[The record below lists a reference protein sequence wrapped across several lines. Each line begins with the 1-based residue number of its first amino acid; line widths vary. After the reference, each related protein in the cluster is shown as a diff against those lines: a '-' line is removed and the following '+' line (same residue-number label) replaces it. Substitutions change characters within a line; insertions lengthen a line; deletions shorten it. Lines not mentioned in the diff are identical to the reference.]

1 MSFFKDLFSPAKRK
15 AIYGVVAAA
24 AIALVAFGVITQD
37 QLDQWLQSASGVV
50 AFLAMILA
58 AANVTPDE

>member
-1 MSFFKDLFSPAKRK
+1 MKDFFTPARRK
-15 AIYGVVAAA
+15 AIYAVVATA

-37 QLDQWLQSASGVV
+37 QLDQWLQSASGIV